1 MAGYVFQLKFK
12 SINSAVQA
20 GDIVYYIPLAEAVT
34 PVYNIAQYSIGD
46 DNSNVIKV
54 GVVVFIDKTNN
65 TIDVKGD
72 LNIKPPSA
80 KDFIFFTKDNF
91 VQILAPNKRN
101 DFIHLLI
108 NFNN

>member
-72 LNIKPPSA
+72 FNLSNIKGYYAEIKMVSTEHNR
-80 KDFIFFTKDNF
+80 KSELFSVN
-91 VQILAPNKRN
+91 LAADESSK
-101 DFIHLLI
+101 
-108 NFNN
+108 